1 MNAEKTL
8 QLFAKDLN
16 DDLTIGNNHLID
28 DLPFRFSAPDFF
40 YFYSAKD
47 RFWSE
52 IENEEERAMVSL
64 AMTECY
70 LSALLHVYSGDYQ
83 FDERTHRLEDCI
95 LYGDLF
101 SGAFSER
108 LIVLDRAALLKDWLV
123 LLQEINKEL
132 LTYSLEGRSTEEKKE
147 CLVAR
152 LVEYLA
158 QPSMREQEV
167 SAACKALVTNVIE
180 TMDDQNMIIKNWSG
194 KKLECARD
202 LMAVIG
208 G

>member
-47 RFWSE
+47 RFWNE

-95 LYGDLF
+95 LYGDLL

-108 LIVLDRAALLKDWLV
+108 LIALDRAALLKDWLV

-132 LTYSLEGRSTEEKKE
+132 LTYSMEGRSTEEKKE
-147 CLVAR
+147 CLVVR

-158 QPSMREQEV
+158 QPNMREQEV
-167 SAACKALVTNVIE
+167 SVACKTLVTNVIE
-180 TMDDQNMIIKNWSG
+180 TTDDQNLIIKNWSG
-194 KKLECARD
+194 KKLACARD